1 MTTLKTQ
8 QTNNLT
14 NTQANKQTN
23 TFTNTRIGVRRGVNM
38 PPRSN
43 QPIEPLA
50 EELSVTVYDDMLLQ
64 IIS

>member
-14 NTQANKQTN
+14 NTQANEQIN
-23 TFTNTRIGVRRGVNM
+23 TLANKRIGVIRG
-38 PPRSN
+38 PQDPTN
-43 QPIEPLA
+43 QLNPLA
-50 EELSVTVYDDMLLQ
+50 HELSVTVYDIILLQ